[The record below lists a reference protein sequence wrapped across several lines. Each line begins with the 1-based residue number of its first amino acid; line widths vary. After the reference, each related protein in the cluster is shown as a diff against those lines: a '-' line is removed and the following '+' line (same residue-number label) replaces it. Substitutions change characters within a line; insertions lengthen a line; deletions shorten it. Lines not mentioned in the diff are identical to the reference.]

1 MIYTAQSQNN
11 NPVQIAT
18 GTPAHAAAIYVRA
31 LPYCRAIEHV
41 IVTDP
46 AGNQTAHD
54 IDTAAEL
61 STAWMLTAGDAWSDA
76 A

>member
-1 MIYTAQSQNN
+1 MYTAQSPKNN
-11 NPVQIAT
+11 LVQIAT
-18 GTPAHAAAIYVRA
+18 GTPERAAALYVRT
-31 LPYCRAIEHV
+31 LTYCRAIEHV

-46 AGNQTAHD
+46 AGSQTTHD